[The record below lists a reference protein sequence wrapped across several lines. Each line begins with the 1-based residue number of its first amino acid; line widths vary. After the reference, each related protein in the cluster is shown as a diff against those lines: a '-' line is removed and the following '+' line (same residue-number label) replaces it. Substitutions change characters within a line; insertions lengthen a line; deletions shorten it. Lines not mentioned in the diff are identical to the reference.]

1 MDQHLVFAISREYG
15 SGGREIGERLASEL
29 GIAYYDKLLLKR
41 IAEES
46 GLSGDVVEDFDE
58 KPMRPLLLNPNS
70 FFCGTDIEHP
80 VASRIYKTEVDIL
93 RSIANEGP
101 CVIVGRC
108 ADYVLEGHPGLVSLF
123 VSAPMEARVARVMRR
138 NNLSES
144 DARSRIARVDK
155 NRASYYRYFTD
166 ENWGA
171 GAKLRLVHQLRQLGR
186 AGSGLCDQNVRGSAA
201 ELAHQSA
208 SRIAA
213 SAEHSAEAAWS
224 TSCNDESGP
233 VTGAAS
239 LRCLLERGQD
249 AGQFFGRAEGTLFL
263 RLHDEHLSRP
273 RFLLDL
279 RLRRSGRRLLR
290 VYDRIGT
297 LLLLGLELLRAYEIL
312 HDEAILI
319 GKIRTREIVLQALQ
333 DSRDH
338 LGHRL
343 RAFDSRQALLAVE
356 RGTVAHVHGANPLT
370 TRALH
375 LHDDGDGH
383 HDDQPPHDGQNQI
396 ERLVHP
402 VEPQEVPEPQEER

>member
-108 ADYVLEGHPGLVSLF
+108 ADYVLEGH
-123 VSAPMEARVARVMRR
+123 RVARVMRR

-166 ENWGA
+166 ENWGQA
-171 GAKLRLVHQLRQLGR
+171 RNYDLCINSGNLDALGAVSVIKTFVEARQ
-186 AGSGLCDQNVRGSAA
+186 S
-201 ELAHQSA
+201 
-208 SRIAA
+208 
-213 SAEHSAEAAWS
+213 
-224 TSCNDESGP
+224 
-233 VTGAAS
+233 
-239 LRCLLERGQD
+239 
-249 AGQFFGRAEGTLFL
+249 
-263 RLHDEHLSRP
+263 
-273 RFLLDL
+273 
-279 RLRRSGRRLLR
+279 
-290 VYDRIGT
+290 
-297 LLLLGLELLRAYEIL
+297 
-312 HDEAILI
+312 
-319 GKIRTREIVLQALQ
+319 
-333 DSRDH
+333 
-338 LGHRL
+338 
-343 RAFDSRQALLAVE
+343 
-356 RGTVAHVHGANPLT
+356 
-370 TRALH
+370 
-375 LHDDGDGH
+375 
-383 HDDQPPHDGQNQI
+383 
-396 ERLVHP
+396 
-402 VEPQEVPEPQEER
+402 